1 MKDRCQ
7 KRYSVYDSKTE
18 MPLII
23 YGTSKEC
30 AKAMGVT
37 LNSFYRY
44 LIRVREGKIKL
55 HKWLVYEDEV
65 EELEEEAEVQETAA
79 APTVDENAELKGV
92 NEKRLIYLED
102 VLEEID
108 DAISNI
114 AYTSPYQNDI
124 STMVSGMERVRGVV
138 EDATTVD
145 AVEMVRGRWVS
156 SGCGF
161 DVCSECRKVYADG
174 YLTAMGIK
182 PRTQFNYCPN
192 CGAKMDGGN
201 ENGKNN

>member
-79 APTVDENAELKGV
+79 APTVDENAELKPCPFCGAGAFV
-92 NEKRLIYLED
+92 D
-102 VLEEID
+102 VYMDTEYINVHHD
-108 DAISNI
+108 
-114 AYTSPYQNDI
+114 PMC
-124 STMVSGMERVRGVV
+124 MVKP
-138 EDATTVD
+138 TT
-145 AVEMVRGRWVS
+145 WVS
-156 SGCGF
+156 AYG
-161 DVCSECRKVYADG
+161 DG
-174 YLTAMGIK
+174 LPLKFQVKAWN
-182 PRTQFNYCPN
+182 RR
-192 CGAKMDGGN
+192 AEDG
-201 ENGKNN
+201 K

>member
-65 EELEEEAEVQETAA
+65 DELEEEAEIQETAA
-79 APTVDENAELKGV
+79 APTVDENAELKPCPFCGGKASV
-92 NEKRLIYLED
+92 IKESMWYEVHCDNCPCNVGRCWFSKREEAIEAWNRREED
-102 VLEEID
+102 
-108 DAISNI
+108 
-114 AYTSPYQNDI
+114 
-124 STMVSGMERVRGVV
+124 
-138 EDATTVD
+138 
-145 AVEMVRGRWVS
+145 
-156 SGCGF
+156 
-161 DVCSECRKVYADG
+161 
-174 YLTAMGIK
+174 GI
-182 PRTQFNYCPN
+182 
-192 CGAKMDGGN
+192 
-201 ENGKNN
+201 